1 MLRRLE
7 EGYWLDLMAAGYRAA
22 VRAESASQLKDFL
35 QSEAPALAADP
46 EAVQLLETFRYEL
59 TVERETWQAKLDQ
72 MDPFGKPEALIEHC
86 AVAPCGLAEDVRYVL
101 NIVAMQGPMVER
113 LDAAARPPGQMQEAP
128 LHAPPPSA
136 ERRV

>member
-86 AVAPCGLAEDVRYVL
+86 AVAPCGLAEDVRS
-101 NIVAMQGPMVER
+101 E
-113 LDAAARPPGQMQEAP
+113 ARRVGKECVSTCRSRWSP
-128 LHAPPPSA
+128 LH
-136 ERRV
+136 